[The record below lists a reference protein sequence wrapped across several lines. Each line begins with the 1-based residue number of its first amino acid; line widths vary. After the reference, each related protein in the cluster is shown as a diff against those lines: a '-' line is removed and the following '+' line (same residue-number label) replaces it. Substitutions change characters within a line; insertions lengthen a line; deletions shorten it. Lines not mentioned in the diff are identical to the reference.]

1 MSKRLTDEDLREMVR
16 PAVEAVPVGSQWRH
30 KKSDGEYTIE
40 GVALSEGGQEPV
52 VIYRAN
58 REGATAWVRV
68 ARDFM
73 DGRFER
79 IESKEPKE

>member
-1 MSKRLTDEDLREMVR
+1 MSRRLTDEELREMVR

-30 KKSDGEYTIE
+30 AKSEGEYTVE

-73 DGRFER
+73 DGRFVR
-79 IESKEPKE
+79 SESSEGR